1 MTDEGDREVRLRQQ
15 LQSAG
20 FGLLKRKDGYYHVT
34 QDGEIK
40 APNGWRVG
48 SWELNDRG
56 GKLGSAYPL
65 TLGWIEFWLRG
76 SNRFMT
82 S

>member
-1 MTDEGDREVRLRQQ
+1 MIDNDREARIRQQ

-20 FGLLKRKDGYYHVT
+20 LGLLKRQDGYFHIT
-34 QDGEIK
+34 QNGEIR

-48 SWELNDRG
+48 IRDLNDRG
-56 GKLGSAYPL
+56 GKVGSAYPL
-65 TLGWIEFWLRG
+65 TLGWIEFWLQG
-76 SNRFMT
+76 NNRYMT